1 MSKLGKSLLRL
12 LSFIISPVI
21 IHSCVIGRMME
32 HAEYSAKAG
41 DSLPDT
47 FRVVLP
53 LRVNSGNRALIRAR
67 INGQYDMDFIID
79 TQASNL
85 AKSEDLKNLNAHYR
99 GKFPLATYDMN
110 REKSRNDLYYFDSF
124 EIASLSFGN
133 TLFKEIK
140 PSNYIYEILSKEN
153 KNVLG
158 RETVRLLN
166 WKFDADE
173 GELVLFSRKDDSLLA
188 KEVENGYRK
197 IKKGLGRNKNVLTF
211 HNGDISGKFTL
222 DMGSDTEIS
231 IGKRLFKQLSKRMP
245 YRRIGGSKGSVYL
258 FENVDVE
265 WNGIVIKNCQVDY
278 VPGQFLKNFIG
289 LEVMRRFNYIL
300 AHELSSGGVLIR
312 GDLYLK
318 PRKDFDSIKSKPLI
332 RISDFGFILFS
343 EEGKPYIAIEA
354 GGVADRAGLKTG
366 DLLVDVDNGAFIFS
380 KEESLGFTNN
390 DNLFL
395 YLVEKKTVKIEV
407 ERDGRRIVCYLSL

>member
-1 MSKLGKSLLRL
+1 MYIDMNKLGRTLLRL
-12 LSFIISPVI
+12 LSVIILPII
-21 IHSCVIGRMME
+21 IHSCVIGRMMD
-32 HAEYSAKAG
+32 HAKYSLKAG
-41 DSLPDT
+41 DNLPDT

-53 LRVNSGNRALIRAR
+53 LRVDSGNRALIQAK

-85 AKSEDLKNLNAHYR
+85 AKSEDLKNLNAHYQ

-110 REKSRNDLYYFDSF
+110 REKSRNDLYYFDRF
-124 EIASLSFGN
+124 EIASLSFGK
-133 TLFKEIK
+133 TLFEEIK
-140 PSNYIYEILSKEN
+140 PGSYIYGILSKEN

-158 RETVRLLN
+158 RETLKLLN

-188 KEVENGYRK
+188 KEAENGYRK
-197 IKKGLGRNKNVLTF
+197 IKKGLDRDKNVLTF
-211 HNGDISGKFTL
+211 HNGDLSGKFTL

-231 IGKRLFKQLSKRMP
+231 IGKRLFKRLSKRMP

-265 WNGIVIKNCQVDY
+265 WNGFVIKNCQVDY

-289 LEVMRRFNYIL
+289 LGVMRRFNYIL
-300 AHELSSGGVLIR
+300 ANERNPRGILIY

-318 PRKDFDSIKSKPLI
+318 PRKDFDSIKSKPLL
-332 RISDFGFILFS
+332 RISDFGFILVLI
-343 EEGKPYIAIEA
+343 EGKPYIGVEA
-354 GGVADRAGLKTG
+354 GGVADRAGLKAG
-366 DLLVDVDNGAFIFS
+366 DLLVDIDNGAFT
-380 KEESLGFTNN
+380 FTNN
-390 DNLFL
+390 DELFL
-395 YLVEKKTVKIEV
+395 YLDERKNIEIEV
-407 ERDGRRIVCYLSL
+407 DREGQRMVYHLSL